1 MKKELTCIGCPLGCA
16 LTVVTDAGGEIEVSG
31 YTCARGK
38 DYAIKEV
45 TCPTRI
51 VTSTVPVRGGVVS
64 RVSVKTERDIPKG
77 KIFDVMKEI
86 RRTVVQAPVRIGD
99 KVIADCAGTGTAVI
113 ATKNVES
120 V

>member
-1 MKKELTCIGCPLGCA
+1 MKRELTCIGCPLGCV
-16 LTVVTDAGGEIEVSG
+16 LTVEIDNSGDIQVTG

-51 VTSTVPVRGGVVS
+51 VTSTVPVDGGMIS
-64 RVSVKTERDIPKG
+64 RVSVKTEHDIPKD
-77 KIFDVMKEI
+77 KIFDVMDEI
-86 RRTVVQAPVRIGD
+86 RRTAVNAPVRIGD
-99 KVIADCAGTGTAVI
+99 TVIEDCAGTGISVI

>member
-1 MKKELTCIGCPLGCA
+1 MKRELTCIGCPLGCA
-16 LTVVTDAGGEIEVSG
+16 LTVETDDGGEIHVTG

-51 VTSTVPVRGGVVS
+51 VTSTVPVEGGVIS
-64 RVSVKTERDIPKG
+64 RVSVKTEHDIPKD
-77 KIFDVMKEI
+77 KIFDVMNEI
-86 RRTVVQAPVRIGD
+86 RRTSVSAPVRIGD
-99 KVIADCAGTGTAVI
+99 TVIADCARTGTAVI

-120 V
+120 L